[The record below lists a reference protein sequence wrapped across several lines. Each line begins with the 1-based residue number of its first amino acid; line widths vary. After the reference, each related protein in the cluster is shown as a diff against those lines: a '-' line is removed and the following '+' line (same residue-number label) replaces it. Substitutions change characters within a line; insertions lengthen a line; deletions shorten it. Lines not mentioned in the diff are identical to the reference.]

1 VVPSATESEADLSEL
16 TDGNVVRAFGAEHV
30 QRLTALS
37 AGQLRYWDATKFF
50 EPKWAY
56 ENRRSPHSRI
66 YSFKD
71 VVGLRVL
78 SVLRRDHKVSL
89 PHLREVASILSTYS
103 DTPWADTVL
112 YVLNKQV
119 YFNEPETGRIR
130 GVVTNQYVAL
140 PLLSVM
146 EDVRKRSEKLKER
159 QSTQIGK
166 VERHRY
172 VAHNAWVVAG
182 TRIPINAVRRFS
194 EAGYSPSEIVREYP
208 MLTEDDVA
216 AALKRAQELTRAA

>member
-1 VVPSATESEADLSEL
+1 MVPSATKSEADLSEL

-37 AGQLRYWDATKFF
+37 AGQLRYWDATGFF

-56 ENRRSPHSRI
+56 ENRRSPHSQI

-119 YFNEPETGRIR
+119 YFNEPETGHIR

-140 PLLSVM
+140 PLLSSSWKTCAKGPRSSKSGNPIRSAKSSGTAMWLVM
-146 EDVRKRSEKLKER
+146 HGS
-159 QSTQIGK
+159 
-166 VERHRY
+166 
-172 VAHNAWVVAG
+172 
-182 TRIPINAVRRFS
+182 
-194 EAGYSPSEIVREYP
+194 
-208 MLTEDDVA
+208 
-216 AALKRAQELTRAA
+216 